1 MDALQDHFNGKS
13 SSKKSQLWTKLQIIW
28 TMASIQE
35 NINNNAAP
43 ETNRMPLANNT
54 VNKHAPRETGQHNKS
69 FSIPNTQVG
78 MAPSSGI
85 FLSGMN
91 RMPQIQ
97 QPAQQLMQTSPFI
110 SMFNNNMGQ
119 YNLGPMQI
127 PASLENFQNSQSNK
141 LQLHSTQNNTA
152 MNYMKQSQQATSH
165 AFDASLKSDQI
176 KMNSMSNQE
185 YQMKQAQMEQ
195 TKILLYQLQQQ
206 QLKQA
211 QMRVMQQAQNKN
223 DNIQNVNQTAGPGA
237 SIPMN
242 LSRNG
247 NIIALPTPSMNR
259 STSSQSSMAA
269 YGSSNALG
277 QDLASHNL
285 QNIPSAQYFIRQ
297 QQQQQQ
303 QIMGGFGTISVPVSS
318 SVIVDSMNQSLPN
331 TASTKST
338 TATALTHQ
346 VNIEKTMI
354 QNQAVP
360 IDILKNDQNNAQ
372 TKSERGTKNHSDSI
386 GTSNLKS
393 KDKDIN
399 SSNKA
404 QSFMHQFFP
413 SFDKTEKHVVR
424 NVSMISSS
432 ELNSNR
438 KDSYLHQS
446 GPSSY
451 IRRHSKRNVM
461 TKEETESLI
470 NALRWEEKLIYV
482 ARCVMGGRA
491 TNGYFDAL
499 SRVNELVDDLEDQ
512 AKANR
517 TQTMHMSGLVEV
529 GEILGHVPLD
539 PEAKRD
545 LLKRSPDIALRMI
558 TEMGLGATFCDH
570 MSYIIKDILKS
581 IEEEDEL
588 NNTDKVMT
596 LKQKCVETGNKRILS
611 EAMKNDRTL
620 QSEKEDN
627 LSTWSFESQRFG
639 SLKVGDFVAAKP
651 QGENIWILSR
661 IVKDWNVKVPQHL
674 TGEEKV
680 KTLEPKHNHVYFQD
694 IEEFNIAN
702 KSTYKSVSRMNIL
715 RLPQNQKETFESL
728 KQLQKG
734 MRVYAI
740 FPSTTSFYSAT
751 IVDIPPK
758 QSGKELVCH
767 LEFDGDEGKSF

>member
-1 MDALQDHFNGKS
+1 
-13 SSKKSQLWTKLQIIW
+13 
-28 TMASIQE
+28 MASIQE
-35 NINNNAAP
+35 NINNNVAP
-43 ETNRMPLANNT
+43 ETNRMPLSNNT
-54 VNKHAPRETGQHNKS
+54 ANKHVPRETGQHNKS

-78 MAPSSGI
+78 MAPSSGM
-85 FLSGMN
+85 FLSGLNM
-91 RMPQIQ
+91 MPQMQ

-110 SMFNNNMGQ
+110 PMFNNNMGQ

-127 PASLENFQNSQSNK
+127 PASLEKFQNSQSNK

-152 MNYMKQSQQATSH
+152 MNYMNQSQQATAH
-165 AFDASLKSDQI
+165 AIDTSLKPDQT

-185 YQMKQAQMEQ
+185 YKMKQAQMEQ

-211 QMRVMQQAQNKN
+211 QMQVMQQAQQN
-223 DNIQNVNQTAGPGA
+223 DNGQNKNQTAGPVP
-237 SIPMN
+237 SIPMT

-247 NIIALPTPSMNR
+247 NIISLPPPSMNG

-277 QDLASHNL
+277 QDLVSQNL
-285 QNIPSAQYFIRQ
+285 QNIPSVQYFIQ
-297 QQQQQQ
+297 QQ
-303 QIMGGFGTISVPVSS
+303 MGGLGTMNVPISS
-318 SVIVDSMNQSLPN
+318 SVTVDSMNQSLPN

-338 TATALTHQ
+338 TATALTNQ

-354 QNQAVP
+354 PNQESP
-360 IDILKNDQNNAQ
+360 IDILKKDQNNAQ
-372 TKSERGTKNHSDSI
+372 NSYEKDAKNHSHSI

-393 KDKDIN
+393 KDKDKN
-399 SSNKA
+399 SSNNV
-404 QSFMHQFFP
+404 QSFMHQIFP
-413 SFDKTEKHVVR
+413 NSDKAQKDVVR
-424 NVSMISSS
+424 NVS
-432 ELNSNR
+432 NR
-438 KDSYLHQS
+438 NDSYLHQS

-451 IRRHSKRNVM
+451 IRRHSKRNFM

-499 SRVNELVDDLEDQ
+499 SRVNELVDNLEDQ

-517 TQTMHMSGLVEV
+517 TQAMHMSGLVDV

-539 PEAKRD
+539 PTAKRD
-545 LLKRSPDIALRMI
+545 LLKRSPDTALRMI

-581 IEEEDEL
+581 IEKEDEL
-588 NNTDKVMT
+588 NDRDKVLAT
-596 LKQKCVETGNKRILS
+596 KQNLNNV
-611 EAMKNDRTL
+611 RTS
-620 QSEKEDN
+620 QSEQEEN
-627 LSTWSFESQRFG
+627 IVTWSFESQRFG

-651 QGENIWILSR
+651 EGENIWILSR
-661 IVKDWNVKVPQHL
+661 IVKDWNVKIPQHL
-674 TGEEKV
+674 TDEEKA
-680 KTLEPKHNHVYFQD
+680 KTLEPKHNYVYFQD
-694 IEEFNIAN
+694 DEEFNIED

-715 RLPQNQKETFESL
+715 RLPQNQKETVESS

-740 FPSTTSFYSAT
+740 FPSTTSFYAAT
-751 IVDIPPK
+751 LVDIPPI
-758 QSGKELVCH
+758 QPGKDIVCQ